1 MKKRRVLKLDTPAP
15 LWTIPLGV
23 VYSTFGVSEP
33 TVRKYMRELE
43 IPAYRNWLLPW
54 KNMRTKAVD
63 SRDLWK
69 FHDARFFPRYIERLR
84 ERYPGEAD
92 SFTQDKLYPANEAE
106 LRDQYDWMY
115 TASKFFET
123 VKGKCD
129 INQEELPD
137 LLCCGAIPYYEE
149 PNGAILIEDFWVNHI
164 LKPGHPTG
172 DYIGYEG
179 PLDLNKEITLV

>member
-1 MKKRRVLKLDTPAP
+1 MRKRRVIKLDTPAP

-23 VYSTFGVSEP
+23 VHSTFGVSEP
-33 TVRKYMRELE
+33 TVRKYMRALE
-43 IPAYRNWLLPW
+43 IPTYRNWFLPW
-54 KNMRTKAVD
+54 KNFRTKAVD

-69 FHDARFFPRYIERLR
+69 FHGARFFPRYIERLQK
-84 ERYPGEAD
+84 RYPDEAD

-106 LRDQYDWMY
+106 LRDQYKGMY

-129 INQEELPD
+129 ITPEELPD
-137 LLCCGAIPYYEE
+137 LLFCGAIPYYEE
-149 PNGAILIEDFWVNHI
+149 PNGAVLIEPFWVDHI
-164 LKPGHPTG
+164 LTPGHPTG

-179 PLDLNKEITLV
+179 PLDLNKEIPLV